1 MTITANLTFD
11 LGETWIIDHTSCNT
25 DGLTPIDITG
35 GSVGFYVKGTAAAV
49 LTPSQAT
56 STITD
61 GPNGKATIKVTP
73 AQQTAAGVT
82 AQVASYVI
90 RTTLADG
97 TVTDQNIGTLTI
109 RTTAAN

>member
-1 MTITANLTFD
+1 MTITSNLTFD

-25 DGLTPIDITG
+25 DGVTPIDITG
-35 GSVGFYVKGTAAAV
+35 GSVNLYVKGTTTAV
-49 LTPSQAT
+49 LIPSQTT

-73 AQQTAAGVT
+73 AQQTSAGVM
-82 AQVASYVI
+82 AQVAAYVI

-109 RTTAAN
+109 RATAAA